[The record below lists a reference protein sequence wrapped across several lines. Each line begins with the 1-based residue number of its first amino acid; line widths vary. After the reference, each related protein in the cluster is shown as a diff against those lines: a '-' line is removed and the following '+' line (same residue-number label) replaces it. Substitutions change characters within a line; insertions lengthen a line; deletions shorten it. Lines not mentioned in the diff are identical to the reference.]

1 MTDKISINY
10 NDFQSNISALR
21 SSASAIKSSIETNR
35 TFENTNIK
43 PLIKDLEHIIKV
55 IELIKKYQG
64 SLHTDIDTL
73 EQVGEKIKEKDEKI
87 AEAHKIHGIGHQPLR
102 T

>member
-1 MTDKISINY
+1 MTEKISIDY
-10 NDFQSNISALR
+10 NDFQSNVSALK
-21 SSASAIKSSIETNR
+21 SSASNIKSSMETNR
-35 TFENTNIK
+35 TFDNTNIK
-43 PLIKDLEHIIKV
+43 PLIKDLEHIIKA

-73 EQVGEKIKEKDEKI
+73 EQIGEKIKENDQKI
-87 AEAHKIHGIGHQPLR
+87 AEANKIHGTGPQPLR